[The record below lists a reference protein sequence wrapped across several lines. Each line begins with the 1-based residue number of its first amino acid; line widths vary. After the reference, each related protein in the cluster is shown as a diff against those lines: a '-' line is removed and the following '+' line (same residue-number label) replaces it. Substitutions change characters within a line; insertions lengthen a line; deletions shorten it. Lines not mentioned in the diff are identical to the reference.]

1 MFYRLLGIFC
11 FVVLCSCSKED
22 KDTNILYSQWITRYN
37 TLATVQEKMAFTD
50 SLSQLKKKYKEV
62 DILIDV
68 FSAKDRF
75 EQVDSLNVQSTN
87 LFEKAFEAVKQTD
100 NVGLQCWVNAEAGS
114 YYYKFTHYP
123 QAAPYFLLV
132 SRFLSENNDEID
144 VQKEQILL
152 YTAYFFETM
161 GENKQSNNYYFQL
174 LKLTKDKQVNNS
186 AIYFAIGS
194 YYANKKD
201 LVEAEK
207 YYTLSKEIALKFDDQ
222 LRYAKSLGALANV
235 MYLKGNIQ
243 QAKELWKQDITL
255 TITLGEYRNKMYAEI
270 QLAKIYFDTKE
281 YQKATEMFESAYY
294 FAVGK
299 TYLYGYQEETLK
311 YLIQLAQITAQ
322 EHQELMWRRKLEF
335 VQNFME
341 GKEGERVIQ
350 NVNLT
355 SDYEK
360 LEWELEA
367 KKSKLETVLYQRILL
382 ISSVV
387 VLLAIVLLVYRFYK
401 RQVRTQTYKYEAKIM
416 SFELAQIKSENRLKE
431 TNHNLATYQIYLSEK
446 NEQIEK
452 LEQELTAIKES
463 TNEVLKRKQ
472 PQIEGL
478 IYSHLMTE
486 ENWQLFKE
494 SFAIEQPV
502 YVQFLAE
509 YFPNLTESNIR
520 IVLLQKLGLTNQET
534 ANILG
539 ITIDAVKKAKQR
551 LKKKYETTYEGL
563 FEEK

>member
-22 KDTNILYSQWITRYN
+22 KDTNILYNQWITRYN

-87 LFEKAFEAVKQTD
+87 LFEKAFAAVKQTD

-255 TITLGEYRNKMYAEI
+255 TTTLGEYRNKMYAEI

-322 EHQELMWRRKLEF
+322 EYQELMWRRKLEL

-551 LKKKYETTYEGL
+551 LKKKYETTYECL

>member
-1 MFYRLLGIFC
+1 LFYRLLGIFC